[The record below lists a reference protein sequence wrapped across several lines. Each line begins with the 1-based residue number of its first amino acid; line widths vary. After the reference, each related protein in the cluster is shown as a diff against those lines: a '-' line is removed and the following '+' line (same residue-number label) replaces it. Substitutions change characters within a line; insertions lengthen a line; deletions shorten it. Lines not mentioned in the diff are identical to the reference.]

1 MSYSFRERGAGGE
14 EGINGSGRIQRY
26 PVLKTFTAELKLKL
40 QVARPVHSCP
50 LPPSTMVGCMEVS
63 TTAWGDMAM
72 AQTMAQAGRGRGM
85 VRTTIWRGPTGKEV
99 YEQGK

>member
-14 EGINGSGRIQRY
+14 EGINGSGYDERGFADG
-26 PVLKTFTAELKLKL
+26 VECLST
-40 QVARPVHSCP
+40 ARPVHSCP

-63 TTAWGDMAM
+63 TTAWGGMAM